1 MPRGNQLSR
10 QWRLL
15 QLIERPA
22 GVTVDDAADEL
33 GCHRRTV
40 WRDLRVLQ
48 DAGFP
53 LYDEKAAD
61 GYRGLWRLSPGF
73 LANLPLKLTLAEI
86 AALVMSRDLLA
97 PLGASVLGPSVSSA
111 FEKIA
116 HVLSKDALDLLG
128 RMRETIGVRALGAKL
143 QMPVAEFIPVL
154 QAALLDRRTVRVR
167 YYSYGR
173 DEETLRSIDPYH
185 LTYFNGGLYLVGHC
199 HLRQAVRVFA
209 VERIRSLD
217 VLRST
222 FTIPATFDATKYL
235 EGAWGILRGD
245 LVTVRVV
252 FSKAVARYIS
262 ERLWHPSQRLRQ
274 LEDGRLEVALR
285 VADTLEVRR
294 WILGYGVHA
303 EVLEPAALREALRAE
318 AAALV
323 DRLTPSRRPLAA
335 TPSAPRRPAAG
346 ADSVVAATGT
356 SRGSPIGTIRVT
368 EPTGN
373 ATRARSAP
381 ISPGRRRMPQ

>member
-1 MPRGNQLSR
+1 MSRGDQLSR

-15 QLIERPA
+15 QLIDRPA
-22 GVTVDDAADEL
+22 GITVDDAAAEL
-33 GCHRRTV
+33 DCHRRTI

-61 GYRGLWRLSPGF
+61 GYRGLWRLSPEF
-73 LANLPLKLTLAEI
+73 RANLPLKMTLAEI

-97 PLGASVLGPSVSSA
+97 PLGASALGPSVGAA
-111 FEKIA
+111 FEKISR
-116 HVLSKDALDLLG
+116 VLSKDALQLLE

-143 QMPVAEFIPVL
+143 QTPVAECIPAL
-154 QAALLDRRTVRVR
+154 QSALLDRRTVRAR
-167 YYSYGR
+167 YYSYSR
-173 DEETLRSIDPYH
+173 DEETVRSIDPYQ

-222 FTIPATFDATKYL
+222 FTISPTFDAKEYL

-245 LVTVRVV
+245 LVTVRVL
-252 FSKAVARYIS
+252 FSKAVARYIE
-262 ERLWHPSQRLRQ
+262 ERFWHPSQKLRE
-274 LEDGRLEVALR
+274 LDDGRLEVTLR

-294 WILGYGVHA
+294 WILGYGVQA

-318 AAALV
+318 AEALV
-323 DRLTPSRRPLAA
+323 DRLTPGRRPLAA
-335 TPSAPRRPAAG
+335 TPSPRTTRPAAASRPG
-346 ADSVVAATGT
+346 PAAAGT
-356 SRGSPIGTIRVT
+356 P
-368 EPTGN
+368 
-373 ATRARSAP
+373 
-381 ISPGRRRMPQ
+381 RR